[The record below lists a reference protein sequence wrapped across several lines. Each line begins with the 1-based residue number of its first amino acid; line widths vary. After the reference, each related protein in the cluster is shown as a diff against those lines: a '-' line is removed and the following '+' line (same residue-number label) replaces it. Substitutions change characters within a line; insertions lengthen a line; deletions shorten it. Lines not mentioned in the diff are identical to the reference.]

1 MNASLH
7 RLRCMIRDW
16 DWVAGACVAL
26 VTMLLVTL
34 SVLRYTGYDAR
45 MFDLG
50 NMSQAIWSSTQGH
63 PLEFSYLGQ
72 TTSRLAMHVE
82 LTYFLLSPL
91 YAAFPSP
98 VTLLVAQALLFAA
111 GSIPLYRLVY
121 RRIGNRNAARL
132 VTLIYMTFPI
142 AQTAVLFD
150 LHGDTLAMPL
160 LLFALEALDRKA
172 WRAYAV
178 ALLLALSC
186 KVYIAASVCVLG
198 AFLVLKGSRRVGV
211 LTLVAG
217 FIWGAVVFL
226 GVRPLFAA
234 PESISQQ
241 TSTIGYAQFYFGELL
256 SEFSKSWALRIGH
269 GLAVFAPVIPVAL
282 YAPEAIALAFVV
294 ASPVLLSSGP
304 GPSFHYGSHHYAT
317 VVPFL
322 LWAIVEAASKL
333 HHASLE
339 RKTPG
344 KTVTWQ
350 IALGAT
356 LVMTLLVNMQLVNT
370 PLSPGYWS
378 SRTESG
384 PFPPTYARTQR
395 DALKDRWLARNVP
408 AKAALVASPLLAPHL
423 ANRHELHVARPS
435 GNPPMPLAGLL
446 DKVDTVVLDGLLD
459 YVESNDRGEP
469 VGDVMYDWEVLTAA
483 LRRED
488 FGLVSAQDGLLL
500 LQKRAAGIGDADWT
514 TLTLAQFV
522 TSTSQS
528 QPAALQAEFAGAVGL
543 VEASV
548 THVRDRQYR
557 LHFVWLALDGISEH
571 APLFAVTHLAGTE
584 SARILHLPTLAL
596 LPTTKWVP
604 GDLITEEF
612 EVEIPEEL
620 PPGNYPLS
628 VGWYDSSR
636 VHAFR
641 TDERSRVGEL
651 TLIGSLEIGR

>member
-1 MNASLH
+1 MNAAFH

-16 DWVAGACVAL
+16 DGVAGVCIVL
-26 VTMLLVTL
+26 VTLLLVTL
-34 SVLRYTGYDAR
+34 SVSRYTGYDAR

-50 NMSQAIWSSTQGH
+50 NMSQAIWSSTQRR

-72 TTSRLAMHVE
+72 TTSRLAMHAE
-82 LTYFLLSPL
+82 LIYFLLSPL
-91 YAAFPSP
+91 YAVFPSP

-111 GSIPLYRLVY
+111 GNIPLYRLVY

-132 VTLIYMTFPI
+132 VTSIYMTFPV

-150 LHGDTLAMPL
+150 FHGDTLAMPL

-186 KVYIAASVCVLG
+186 KVYIAASVCALG
-198 AFLVLKGSRRVGV
+198 AFLVYKGSRRVGV
-211 LTLVAG
+211 LTLVLG
-217 FIWGAVVFL
+217 FLWGAVVFL
-226 GVRPLFAA
+226 GLRPLFVASD
-234 PESISQQ
+234 SISQQ
-241 TSTIGYAQFYFGELL
+241 TSAIGYAQFYFGELL
-256 SEFSKSWALRIGH
+256 SEFSKSWPLRTTH

-282 YAPEAIALAFVV
+282 YVPEWIALALVV

-322 LWAIVEAASKL
+322 LWAVVEAASRL
-333 HHASLE
+333 HRASSE
-339 RKTPG
+339 RKTRG
-344 KTVTWQ
+344 KAVTWP

-356 LVMTLLVNMQLVNT
+356 LAMTLLLNMQLVNT

-384 PFPPTYARTQR
+384 LFPPTFARTQR
-395 DALKDRWLARNVP
+395 DALKDRWLAQNVP
-408 AKAALVASPLLAPHL
+408 AEAALVASPLLAPHL

-435 GNPPMPLAGLL
+435 GNPPMSLVGLL
-446 DKVDTVVLDGLLD
+446 DKVDYVVSDGLLD
-459 YVESNDRGEP
+459 YVESNDRGES
-469 VGDVMYDWEVLTAA
+469 VSDVTYDWEVLTAA

-500 LQKRAAGIGDADWT
+500 LQKRAAGISDADWA
-514 TLTLAQFV
+514 TLTLAQSV
-522 TSTSQS
+522 TATSQR
-528 QPAALQAEFAGAVGL
+528 QPAAFQAEFAGAVGL

-584 SARILHLPTLAL
+584 SARMLHLPTLVL
-596 LPTTKWVP
+596 LPTTKWAP

-612 EVEIPEEL
+612 EVETPGEL

-628 VGWYDSSR
+628 VGWYDSS
-636 VHAFR
+636 HAYAHN

-651 TLIGSLEIGR
+651 TLIGSLESGR

>member
-1 MNASLH
+1 MASATQQLKS
-7 RLRCMIRDW
+7 RLRDFDW
-16 DWVAGACVAL
+16 ITLGCVLL
-26 VTMLLVTL
+26 VTVMLTTL
-34 SVLRYTGYDAR
+34 SVLRYTAYDAR

-50 NMSQAIWSSTQGH
+50 NMAQAIWSGTQGR
-63 PLEFSYLGQ
+63 PLEFSYRGQ

-82 LTYFLLSPL
+82 LIYFLLSPL

-160 LLFALEALDRKA
+160 LLFALEALDRRA

-178 ALLLALSC
+178 SILLALSC
-186 KVYIAASVCVLG
+186 KVYIAAPVCALG
-198 AFLVLKGSRRVGV
+198 AFLVLKGSRKVGV

-217 FIWGAVVFL
+217 FVWGAVVFL

-241 TSTIGYAQFYFGELL
+241 TSAIGYAKFYFGELL
-256 SEFSKSWALRIGH
+256 SEFSKSWLLRVGH

-282 YAPEAIALAFVV
+282 YVPEWIALALVV

-322 LWAIVEAASKL
+322 IWAIVEAASRL
-333 HHASLE
+333 HRASLE

-350 IALGAT
+350 TALGAT
-356 LVMTLLVNMQLVNT
+356 LAMTLLVNMQLVNT

-384 PFPPTYARTQR
+384 LFPPTYARTQR
-395 DALKDRWLARNVP
+395 DALKDRWLAQNVP
-408 AKAALVASPLLAPHL
+408 AEAGLVTSPLLAPHL
-423 ANRHELHVARPS
+423 ANRFELHIAYPPDGTTPPDLAQLFAR
-435 GNPPMPLAGLL
+435 
-446 DKVDTVVLDGLLD
+446 VDYVVLDGLLD
-459 YVESNDRGEP
+459 YIECERGEEP
-469 VGDVMYDWEVLTAA
+469 VGDVTYDWEIAMAA
-483 LRRED
+483 LNRQD
-488 FGLVSAQDGLLL
+488 YGLVAAQDGLLL
-500 LQKRAAGIGDADWT
+500 LERRVVGITDTAWEDHV
-514 TLTLAQFV
+514 LLQAV
-522 TSTSQS
+522 THA
-528 QPAALQAEFAGAVGL
+528 PAEILPAPQAEFAGAIGL
-543 VEASV
+543 VEASI
-548 THVRDRQYR
+548 TPLEDRRVLLRYT
-557 LHFVWLALDGISEH
+557 WLALDGIASQ
-571 APLFAVTHLAGTE
+571 PQLFAVTHLEAE
-584 SARILHLPTLAL
+584 NARILHVPTITMY
-596 LPTTKWVP
+596 PTTVWTP
-604 GDLITEEF
+604 GELITETF
-612 EVEIPEEL
+612 EVQFPADIPSGQYTL
-620 PPGNYPLS
+620 T
-628 VGWYDSSR
+628 VGWYDSTQ
-636 VHAFR
+636 AFAFL
-641 TDERSRVGEL
+641 TDEQSRVGAEVPVGQ
-651 TLIGSLEIGR
+651 IIIP